1 MEKNNLINNRSQPN
15 LPITAPKYKN
25 LFCNTSKNVGSYTH
39 VLTIFIPR
47 FKCNVFIYGIYFSNF
62 NLFVCPFISG
72 SSLMVEVT
80 FTSKHLAREANGI

>member
-39 VLTIFIPR
+39 VLT
-47 FKCNVFIYGIYFSNF
+47 V
-62 NLFVCPFISG
+62 
-72 SSLMVEVT
+72 SLSLGLNVT
-80 FTSKHLAREANGI
+80 FSYTVFTSVTLICSFARLFQGHL